1 MKNHENTT
9 KCILLLGHVQAQ
21 QKYFSDAIK
30 SFMKVVEIYE
40 SQPRNS
46 SVSKLLADLY
56 FMVGILYELMGE
68 DSTAVIN
75 FDLSSRHY
83 AQS

>member
-1 MKNHENTT
+1 
-9 KCILLLGHVQAQ
+9 
-21 QKYFSDAIK
+21 
-30 SFMKVVEIYE
+30 MKVVEIYE